1 MSLPN
6 WVPGGSSAPKTSPYV
21 QHDNVTEFHT
31 GSGLSDHQMH
41 AIAHTNVEALL
52 RI

>member
-1 MSLPN
+1 MDSTR
-6 WVPGGSSAPKTSPYV
+6 SSTTTAKDYPYIKR
-21 QHDNVTEFHT
+21 DDVTEFLT